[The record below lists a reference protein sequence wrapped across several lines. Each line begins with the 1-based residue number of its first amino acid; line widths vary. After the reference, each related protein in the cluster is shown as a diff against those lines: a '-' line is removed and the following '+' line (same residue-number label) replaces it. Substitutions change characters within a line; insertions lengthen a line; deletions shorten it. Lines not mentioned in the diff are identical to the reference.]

1 MGDPARPRTAVMV
14 GPYLSGK
21 TTLIESL
28 LFACQAIPKRGSV
41 KEGTTVGDGSPES
54 RARKM
59 SLEVSAASASYLGD
73 PWTFIDTPGSIELMQ
88 EARNALMVADVA
100 VVVCEAVVDR
110 VQTLAPIMRFLDEQA
125 IPHMLF
131 VNKMDQATASPKQL
145 LEALQAL
152 TDLPLVLRQVPIHE
166 GEALTGYVDLV
177 SERAYRYRP
186 GKPSDLIKL
195 PETALDQEKSARSG
209 LLEALADFDDTLLE
223 ALLEDTVP
231 PPKEIYK
238 QLTKDLQEDKIVPV
252 FLGAAE
258 FENGVRRLLK
268 ALRHETPGPEATAAR
283 RGLKGDGEPV
293 AEVFKTY
300 HAAHTGKLTLA
311 RMWRGSVKDG
321 QTLNGA
327 RVSGLYRM
335 TGVTM
340 AKLPEAKP
348 GDVVAFGRMES
359 ITTGTALTPSGTRP
373 PGMRAFPP
381 TLPPQFA
388 LAIAA
393 ENRNDEVKLSGAM
406 AKLSEEDPSLSFS
419 HEHDTG
425 ELVLHGQGDIHLQ
438 IAMERLKNK
447 YNLKV
452 RSRRPR
458 VPYKETIR
466 KGVAQH
472 GRHKRQSGGHGQF
485 GDIKVEIKPLPRGEG
500 FVFIDKIVGGSIPRQ
515 YIPSVE
521 EGIRDYMSRGPLG
534 FHLVD
539 FAVTLL
545 DGQYHAVDS
554 SDMAF
559 KTAAR
564 IAMTEGMPKCDP
576 VLLEPIAHVTIS
588 VPNDHTSKVQRV
600 ITGRRGQILGFDA
613 KPGWKGWDEVT
624 AYMPQSEIHDLI
636 VDIRSLTLGVA
647 SYVWKFDHLSELT
660 GRLADKVIE
669 DHAPKAAAAS

>member
-1 MGDPARPRTAVMV
+1 MGDPARPRTAVLV

-21 TTLIESL
+21 TTLLESL
-28 LFACQAIPKRGSV
+28 LFACEAIPKRGSV
-41 KEGTTVGDGSPES
+41 KDATSVGDGAPEA

-59 SLEVSAASASYLGD
+59 SVEASAASATYLGD
-73 PWTFIDTPGSIELMQ
+73 PWTFIDTPGSIELAQ
-88 EARNALMVADVA
+88 EVRNALMVADVA
-100 VVVCEAVVDR
+100 VVVCEPLIDR

-131 VNKMDQATASPKQL
+131 INKMDQATVAPKPL
-145 LEALQAL
+145 LEALQGL
-152 TDLPLVLRQVPIHE
+152 SEHPLVLRQVPIYD
-166 GEALTGYVDLV
+166 GETLTGYVDLV

-186 GKPSDLIKL
+186 GQPSDLIKL
-195 PETALDQEKSARSG
+195 PETALDAEKSARTG
-209 LLEALADFDDTLLE
+209 LLEALADFDDGLLE

-238 QLTKDLQEDKIVPV
+238 QLTKDLQADKIVPV

-268 ALRHETPGPEATAAR
+268 ALRHETPGPEAAAAR
-283 RGLKGDGEPV
+283 RGLKGDGEAA

-311 RMWRGSVKDG
+311 RVWRGSVKDG
-321 QTLNGA
+321 QTLSGT

-335 TGVTM
+335 NGVAF
-340 AKLPEAKP
+340 AKLAEAKA
-348 GDVVAFGRMES
+348 GDVVAFGRMEG
-359 ITTGTALTPSGTRP
+359 IHTGAALTPSGARP
-373 PGMRAFPP
+373 VGLQPFPP
-381 TLPPQFA
+381 PLPPQFS
-388 LAIAA
+388 LAITA

-406 AKLSEEDPSLSFS
+406 AKLTEEDPALNFA

-425 ELVLHGQGDIHLQ
+425 ELVLQGQGDIHLQ
-438 IAMERLKNK
+438 IAMDRLKSK

-500 FVFIDKIVGGSIPRQ
+500 FVFIDKVVGGSIPRQ

-521 EGIRDYMSRGPLG
+521 EGVREFMVRGPLG

-539 FAVTLL
+539 FSVTLL

-564 IAMTEGMPKCDP
+564 IAMSEGMPKCDP

-636 VDIRSLTLGVA
+636 IDIRSLTLGVA
-647 SYVWKFDHLSELT
+647 SYIWKFDHLAELT